1 MFQFFD
7 AIVSVFTTIVNFIV
21 STVEMILHL
30 IRIIFGGIGFLFAL
44 IPNLPSFCE
53 TFLLVT
59 IAVSVLIQLLNKGG

>member
-30 IRIIFGGIGFLFAL
+30 RIIFGGIGFLFAL
-44 IPNLPSFCE
+44 IPNLPSFCV